1 MTHDCI
7 AISHT
12 IDADT
17 AILGHSITLTPV
29 RMNPIDRTASD
40 MFLLPL
46 PDDTLRRLAVGWLLL
61 GLLALLGSGIF
72 SVLLVLARTPGVQSF
87 IPWADFFHTALVVHV
102 DLSVLVWFLAF
113 GGLLWS
119 LNSTRRALPL
129 GWAALTLAALGTL
142 VMTLAPFLGAGDAL
156 MSNYIPVLRHP
167 LFFTGLLLFA
177 GGCALLVL
185 RSMTVIPP
193 VGMWVAGAGALRF
206 GLNAAAVSTALAL
219 MAFAASLLLMPD
231 FLSGKAYYELLFW
244 GGGHVLQFTYT
255 LLMLVAWLW
264 LASAS
269 GVTPRVTPR
278 VALLMFAL
286 GLMTVFVT
294 PLIYY
299 AHELTSVGHIKL
311 FTWLMR
317 YGGSLASL
325 PLSLAVLLGLLV
337 APRAAA
343 DERPLRA
350 ALLASMLLFGI
361 GGIIGFLIEGSNVTI
376 PAHYHGSIV
385 GVTLAFMGLT
395 YYLLP
400 RLGFG
405 VPNRRWAHAQP
416 WLYGG
421 GQLLH
426 VLGLVWSGGYGVQR
440 KMAGAAQGLDT
451 IERVAAMGI
460 MGLGGLI
467 AILGGVIF
475 LVVVA
480 QALLQR
486 PARE

>member
-1 MTHDCI
+1 MHACI
-7 AISHT
+7 DISRT
-12 IDADT
+12 LDANA
-17 AILGHSITLTPV
+17 AILGHNLFPTPA
-29 RMNPIDRTASD
+29 RMNSADRSKSD
-40 MFLLPL
+40 TFLLPL
-46 PDDTLRRLAVGWLLL
+46 PDDIRRDIAVGWLML

-72 SVLLVLARTPGVQSF
+72 SVLLVMARTPGVQSLF
-87 IPWADFFHTALVVHV
+87 PWADFFHTALVVHV

-113 GGLLWS
+113 GGMLWS
-119 LNSTRRALPL
+119 LNSTQRVLPL
-129 GWAALTLAALGTL
+129 GWAALALAALGTL
-142 VMTLAPFLGAGDAL
+142 IMTLAPFLGAGDAL
-156 MSNYIPVLRHP
+156 MSNYIPVLQHP
-167 LFFTGLLLFA
+167 LFFTGLLMFS

-185 RSMTVIPP
+185 RAMTAIPP
-193 VGMWVAGAGALRF
+193 VGMWVEAAGALRF
-206 GLNAAAVSTALAL
+206 GLNAAAVSAALAL
-219 MAFAASLLLMPD
+219 MAFAGSYLLMPD
-231 FLSGKAYYELLFW
+231 FLSGKAYFELLFW

-269 GVTPRVTPR
+269 AAPPRVTPR

-286 GLMTVFVT
+286 GLMTVFAT

-299 AHELTSVGHIKL
+299 AHELTSAGHIKL

-405 VPNRRWAHAQP
+405 TPNRRWAHAQP

-480 QALLQR
+480 QALLKR
-486 PARE
+486 TARE